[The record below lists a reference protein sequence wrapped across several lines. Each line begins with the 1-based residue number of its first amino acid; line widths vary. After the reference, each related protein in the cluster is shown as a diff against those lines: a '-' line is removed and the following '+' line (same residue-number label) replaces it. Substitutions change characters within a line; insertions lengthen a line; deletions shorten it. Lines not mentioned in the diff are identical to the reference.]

1 MKVVWGL
8 YCIGCVLTVTCDSC
22 YFGWFEW
29 QGAFKFCNETYKG
42 KDFVVTLLWDLP
54 LHKFQQLS
62 CIFAGRQLV
71 FFFSF
76 LCQEFQLG
84 QGLFVLVG
92 ILTPIKSTIFLKILT
107 WAPSGGLFSVK
118 LSHQLRVCANISPN
132 VFWIGKTILRKELLT
147 EVTNLQNLLSW

>member
-71 FFFSF
+71 FFFLSMPRISVGAGTVCTCWY
-76 LCQEFQLG
+76 LNSHQVHHL
-84 QGLFVLVG
+84 LKNLDLSPIWWFV
-92 ILTPIKSTIFLKILT
+92 FR
-107 WAPSGGLFSVK
+107 
-118 LSHQLRVCANISPN
+118 LSHQLRVCAIIFPN
-132 VFWIGKTILRKELLT
+132 VFWIGKTLLRKELLT
-147 EVTNLQNLLSW
+147 ELPKQPGRWGG